1 MLLFLRVCI
10 FSPKLCRRVTR
21 ASLVEHIGF
30 PASEETL
37 DVILKR
43 LKIEESFFDTTLPFF
58 RSLLLD
64 ERKTLFP
71 DDRVELLTGTGRV
84 ELSKRQCAFLLG
96 CAFFGIF
103 DAAKAKLD
111 YPPGVQFNIFTF
123 ALLWRRHM
131 DAPLMCIFNYMT
143 RFAKGDYL
151 DNGASEMC
159 GLRFSN

>member
-1 MLLFLRVCI
+1 MGNSTKKMQEQRHYLSFPLERFESDVLK
-10 FSPKLCRRVTR
+10 SPVTR

-96 CAFFGIF
+96 
-103 DAAKAKLD
+103 
-111 YPPGVQFNIFTF
+111 
-123 ALLWRRHM
+123 
-131 DAPLMCIFNYMT
+131 
-143 RFAKGDYL
+143 
-151 DNGASEMC
+151 
-159 GLRFSN
+159 